1 MTGRLAILAGGGAL
15 PAALAVAAPDA
26 LCISFAGIPHQLCN
40 VTHEHH
46 FEKLGALFSDLKS
59 EGVSD
64 VVFAGSMSR
73 PPLDPAA
80 FDPVMMTLAP
90 RLLSA
95 MQGGDDAL
103 LRLVI
108 QIFEEQGFTV
118 RGAHEIAPQLTVAE
132 GVFAGPDPSD
142 AALTDADRGADILN
156 ALAPVDVGQGCVVA
170 GGLCLGIETIQGTDA
185 LLRFVADTPKPLRR
199 NAKGVFVKAPKRGQD
214 LRVDMPAIGP
224 ETVRNAAAAGLE
236 GIVLQ
241 AGGVLILDRQNT
253 IEAAEKAGV
262 FIMGRVL

>member
-15 PAALAVAAPDA
+15 PAALAVTAPDA
-26 LCISFAGIPHQLCN
+26 LCISFAGVSHQLRN

-46 FEKLGALFSDLKS
+46 FEKLGTLFSDLKS

-73 PPLDPAA
+73 PPLDPAI
-80 FDPVMMTLAP
+80 FDTVMMTLAP
-90 RLLSA
+90 RLLAA

-118 RGAHEIAPQLTVAE
+118 RGAHEIAPQLTVSE
-132 GVFAGPDPSD
+132 GVFAGPAPSD
-142 AALTDADRGADILN
+142 AALADANRGADILD

-185 LLRFVADTPKPLRR
+185 LLRFVADTPKHLRR
-199 NAKGVFVKAPKRGQD
+199 SAKGVFVKAPKRGQD

-241 AGGVLILDRQNT
+241 AGGVLILDREDT
-253 IEAAEKAGV
+253 VKAAENAGI

>member
-1 MTGRLAILAGGGAL
+1 MSGRLAILAGGGAL
-15 PAALAVAAPDA
+15 PQALRHAAPEA
-26 LCISFAGIPHQLCN
+26 FCVSFSGVPHELGP

-46 FEKLGALFSDLKS
+46 FEKLGALFEDLHRN
-59 EGVSD
+59 GVTE
-64 VVFAGSMSR
+64 VVFGGSMSR
-73 PPLDPAA
+73 PPLDPAQ
-80 FDPVMMTLAP
+80 FDPVMLALAP
-90 RLLSA
+90 RLLAA

-108 QIFEEQGFTV
+108 QIFKEQGFTV
-118 RGAHEIAPQLTVAE
+118 RGAHEVAPQLTVSE
-132 GVFAGPDPSD
+132 GIFCGPHPSD
-142 AALTDADRGADILN
+142 GALRDADRGADILN

-185 LLRFVADTPKPLRR
+185 LLRFVTETPKPLRR

-236 GIVLQ
+236 GVVLQ
-241 AGGVLILDRQNT
+241 AGSVLILDMKNVLQ
-253 IEAAEKAGV
+253 EAEKAGI
-262 FIMGRVL
+262 FILGRVL